1 MLSVPEAARELGV
14 SPRTVY
20 DLAAPG
26 GPIPCHRVGRR
37 ILFAP
42 EDLAEYLQSCRYTET
57 KRAVASCL
65 SSTVSLKGS
74 GSALEKLFQS
84 RGVKPKLTPTTA
96 KSRPDSTRLQL
107 VSSARSS

>member
-37 ILFAP
+37 ILFSP
-42 EDLAEYLQSCRYTET
+42 EDLSEYLQSCRYTET
-57 KRAVASCL
+57 KRAVASSL
-65 SSTVSLKGS
+65 NSTVSLKGS

-84 RGVKPKLTPTTA
+84 RGVKPKLTPTTVR
-96 KSRPDSTRLQL
+96 SRPDSTRLQL

>member
-1 MLSVPEAARELGV
+1 MLSVLEAARHLGV

-37 ILFAP
+37 ILFSP
-42 EDLAEYLQSCRYTET
+42 EDLAEYLQSCRYSET
-57 KRAVASCL
+57 KRTVASSL
-65 SSTVSLKGS
+65 NSTASLKGN

-84 RGVKPKLTPTTA
+84 RGVKPKLTPTNA
-96 KSRPDSTRLQL
+96 KSRRDCTRLPL